1 MECFKTVGKRKEA
14 TAYVKLVDGK
24 GEIKVNNKQAKDYF
38 CRDDL
43 IKTILSPLQQIK
55 DKQFDITAY
64 VRGGGVRG
72 QADALKLAIARAIVK
87 SYPELRK
94 VLKPYGF
101 LTCDAREKERRKYGL
116 AKARKAFQWTKR

>member
-1 MECFKTVGKRKEA
+1 MEYTKAVGKRKEA
-14 TAYVKLVDGK
+14 TALVKLTNGK
-24 GEIKVNNKQAKDYF
+24 GEIKVNNKQVKDYF
-38 CRDDL
+38 CREDL
-43 IKTILSPLQQIK
+43 VKTILSPLQQVK
-55 DKQFDITAY
+55 DKQFDIVAY

-72 QADALKLAIARAIVK
+72 QADALRLAISRAIIK

-94 VLKPYGF
+94 ILKPYGF